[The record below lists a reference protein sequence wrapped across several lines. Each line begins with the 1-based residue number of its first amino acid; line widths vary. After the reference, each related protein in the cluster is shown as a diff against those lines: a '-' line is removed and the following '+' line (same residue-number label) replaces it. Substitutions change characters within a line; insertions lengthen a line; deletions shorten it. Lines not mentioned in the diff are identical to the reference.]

1 MTVSKLRFSHPFLS
15 HRPKNK
21 CNWSPT
27 PEKIL
32 TQTPTGICKHLTIF
46 LLKINPW
53 NATCLLPF
61 WSPEP
66 GGIFYYRSLKK
77 GSAVTLH
84 TIGPLSAWKGK
95 GKKKKGIKGFS
106 RGGIWQLCTVNISWN
121 SSFPNLHLNTWY
133 RFPILSW
140 KSSALEGG
148 PGSIIRFQSNIR
160 RHSQVAH
167 FPSFFRTDISL
178 LIFSQTSVLS
188 LSPS

>member
-46 LLKINPW
+46 LLEINPW

-95 GKKKKGIKGFS
+95 GKKKKRHKRFLTW
-106 RGGIWQLCTVNISWN
+106 RYLTALYCKYFMKFLISKLA
-121 SSFPNLHLNTWY
+121 FEY
-133 RFPILSW
+133 VV
-140 KSSALEGG
+140 
-148 PGSIIRFQSNIR
+148 
-160 RHSQVAH
+160 QVSH
-167 FPSFFRTDISL
+167 
-178 LIFSQTSVLS
+178 SVLKK
-188 LSPS
+188 LSTWGGSGQYYKIPK